1 MDSNR
6 GMRFRFAKRR
16 DNQTDE
22 NSERGAAHGRLIK
35 GLTGF
40 ATFGD

>member
-1 MDSNR
+1 MP
-6 GMRFRFAKRR
+6 FRFAERR
-16 DNQTDE
+16 DSQTDE
-22 NSERGAAHGRLIK
+22 NSKRGAAHGRLIK